1 MGGIAFTSPLDFQT
15 NLTRGRG
22 SLTLSRSYEDTHI
35 DANSLVRDN
44 RERLRFRADTFEYSS
59 LRVQNKITGSG
70 AIRHCVDRDQ
80 RWCE

>member
-44 RERLRFRADTFEYSS
+44 REWLPV
-59 LRVQNKITGSG
+59 RVDAFCG
-70 AIRHCVDRDQ
+70 AFFS
-80 RWCE
+80 

>member
-1 MGGIAFTSPLDFQT
+1 MSSANSGIDI
-15 NLTRGRG
+15 
-22 SLTLSRSYEDTHI
+22 HI
-35 DANSLVRDN
+35 DADRLIRDN
-44 RERLRFRADTFEYSS
+44 RERFRADTFEYSS